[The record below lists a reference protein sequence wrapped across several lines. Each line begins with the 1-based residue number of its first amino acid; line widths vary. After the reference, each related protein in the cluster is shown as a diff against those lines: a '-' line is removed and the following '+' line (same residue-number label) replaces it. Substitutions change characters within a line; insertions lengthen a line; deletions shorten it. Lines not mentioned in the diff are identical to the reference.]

1 MLFKFNIDMK
11 KIILLFLITIVLPIG
26 AQDIPQHISY
36 YKLYDFVDELANSG
50 LYELNSAVKPY
61 SRTFILEKLLE
72 AQSQSEKLT
81 RRQKAEIAFYLNDLA
96 LENNQLPRANWH
108 LWKNDKSKAALLAP
122 GIFYKDSLFKARITP
137 ALGMNVLN
145 NASGTIIQRWIGAE
159 FQATIGKNVTV
170 FGSLRDLSNN
180 GERLS
185 GATYLNDQ
193 PGYQYKEASYGGD
206 FSDSRGGIKLSN
218 RWGSLGFVKDNV
230 VWGDNYHGSNIISG
244 RTPSYP
250 MITLRLQPAKWF
262 EMNYLHAWLVSNQVD
277 SSYYYLE
284 NDTRIWYR
292 PANKFMAANMF
303 TFTPVKNLKISVGN
317 SIIYAEKTIQGAY
330 LIPIAFYKSIDHTLT
345 KGLGTEN
352 QNSQMF
358 MNISSRN
365 LKNTHLYTSIFIDEF
380 NFARL
385 LPSNKEANPIS
396 IKAGACIANLPIKN
410 LSAIIE
416 YTRTNILNYKHSI
429 PLISYTSNSYNIGH
443 YLGDNAKEIYASL
456 QYKPFRG
463 FDFKLFY
470 TSAQHGN
477 EYDYVRRGTS
487 NGISGKVDDIISQPS
502 LGEIIWKNQ
511 TIGIHSTYEIINNG
525 YVFFKAEKSNIES
538 FVPTEAAAFGEK
550 RMTAATA
557 LNYFTPNFFQG
568 NKLTI
573 SAGFSFGF

>member
-1 MLFKFNIDMK
+1 MRKVIFLV
-11 KIILLFLITIVLPIG
+11 IISIVSTIQ

-50 LYELNSAVKPY
+50 LYELNSAIKPY
-61 SRTFILEKLLE
+61 SRTFILGKLLE
-72 AQSQSEKLT
+72 AQAQPEKLSK
-81 RRQKAEIAFYLNDLA
+81 RQKAEIAFYLNDLA
-96 LENNQLPRANWH
+96 LENNQLPAANWH

-122 GIFYKDSLFKARITP
+122 GIFYRDSLFKARITP

-159 FQATIGKNVTV
+159 FQASIGKHVSV
-170 FGSLRDLSNN
+170 YGSLRDLSNN
-180 GERLS
+180 GEKLS
-185 GATYLNDQ
+185 GYYYLNDQ

-206 FSDSRGGIKLSN
+206 YSDSRGGIKISN
-218 RWGSLGFVKDNV
+218 KWGSIGFVKDNV
-230 VWGDNYHGSNIISG
+230 VWGDNYHGSNILSG
-244 RTPSYP
+244 RAPSYP

-303 TFTPVKNLKISVGN
+303 TFTPVRNLKISVGN
-317 SIIYAEKTIQGAY
+317 SIIYAEKTIQGGY

-365 LKNTHLYTSIFIDEF
+365 LKHTHLYTSIFIDEF

-385 LPSNKEANPIS
+385 EPSNKEANPIS
-396 IKAGACIANLPIKN
+396 IKAGAFISNFPIHN
-410 LSAIIE
+410 LSAVVE
-416 YTRTNILNYKHSI
+416 FTRTNILNYKHSI
-429 PLISYTSNSYNIGH
+429 PLLSYASNGYNLGN
-443 YLGDNAKEIYASL
+443 YLGDNAQEIYAAL
-456 QYKPFRG
+456 QYKPIRG
-463 FDFKLFY
+463 LDFKLFY
-470 TSAQHGN
+470 LNAQHGN

-487 NGISGKVDDIISQPS
+487 NGITGKVDNIISQPS
-502 LGEIIWKNQ
+502 LGEVIWKNQ
-511 TIGIHSTYEIINNG
+511 TIGLHGTYEIINNG
-525 YVFFKAEKSNIES
+525 YVFFKAEKSTIES
-538 FVPTEAAAFGEK
+538 FVPTQAVTFGER
-550 RMTAATA
+550 RMTAAQT
-557 LNYFTPNFFQG
+557 LNYFTPSFFQG
-568 NKLTI
+568 DKFTI